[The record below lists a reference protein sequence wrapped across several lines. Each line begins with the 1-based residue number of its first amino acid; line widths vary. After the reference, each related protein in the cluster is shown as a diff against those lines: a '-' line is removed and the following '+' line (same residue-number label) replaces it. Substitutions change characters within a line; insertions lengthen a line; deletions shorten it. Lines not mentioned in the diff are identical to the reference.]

1 MYWFLSFDL
10 IDCLTRLLEV
20 HVQVVFM
27 HVLLTRHVYAP
38 LIEHWSGLRVIDCLL
53 LVVIHLLLHWLR
65 ILKILESRLLIHL
78 GLLLWFLVQNLGL
91 LNNLRLLLEDRLRL
105 LHDVLLL
112 ILLCLLVAGLN
123 GHLLLISLIHL
134 NTLFDVRLLL
144 YDSLVNVARL
154 LIVLLLRGLL
164 LGDA

>member
-1 MYWFLSFDL
+1 M
-10 IDCLTRLLEV
+10 
-20 HVQVVFM
+20 
-27 HVLLTRHVYAP
+27 
-38 LIEHWSGLRVIDCLL
+38 L
-53 LVVIHLLLHWLR
+53 LVVIHLLLYWLR

-78 GLLLWFLVQNLGL
+78 GLLLWFLVQNLSL

-154 LIVLLLRGLL
+154 LIVLLLHGLL

>member
-1 MYWFLSFDL
+1 M
-10 IDCLTRLLEV
+10 
-20 HVQVVFM
+20 
-27 HVLLTRHVYAP
+27 
-38 LIEHWSGLRVIDCLL
+38 
-53 LVVIHLLLHWLR
+53 
-65 ILKILESRLLIHL
+65 
-78 GLLLWFLVQNLGL
+78 
-91 LNNLRLLLEDRLRL
+91 EDRLRL

-144 YDSLVNVARL
+144 YDSLVYVGRL
-154 LIVLLLRGLL
+154 VNALLLHGLL